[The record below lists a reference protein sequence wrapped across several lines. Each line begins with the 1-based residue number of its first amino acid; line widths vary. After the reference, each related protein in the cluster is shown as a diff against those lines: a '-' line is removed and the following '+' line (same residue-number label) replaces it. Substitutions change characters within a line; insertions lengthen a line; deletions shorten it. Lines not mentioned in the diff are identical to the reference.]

1 MKKYLSELLKKLS
14 EWLYADEV
22 PVVIDG
28 GTKVWRVLEGP
39 IYRHEFDDDFLIE
52 AGVDDGY
59 ACMLVVQIEEK
70 GELGMANFWYETEEE
85 AMAVKKYFDV
95 NIEPLEVT

>member
-39 IYRHEFDDDFLIE
+39 IYRHEFDDDSLIE
-52 AGVDDGY
+52 AGVDEGY

>member
-1 MKKYLSELLKKLS
+1 MRRYLSDLLKKLS

-22 PVVIDG
+22 PVALDST
-28 GTKVWRVLEGP
+28 TKVWRVIDGP
-39 IYRHEFDDDFLIE
+39 VYRHEFEDEWLAE
-52 AGVDDGY
+52 AGIDEDY
-59 ACMLVVQIEEK
+59 SCMLVVQIEAD

-85 AMAVKKYFDV
+85 AMAIKKYFDA